1 MESDPFDAIL
11 GLEDV
16 FYRDGYRLGKSDGEQ
31 IGLLE
36 GRGFG
41 IEKGFTRFLEM
52 GIAHGHA
59 STWAGRL
66 SDEDI
71 QNVCRMQGSQAV
83 DAQDRLIAL
92 PRNARLVSHI
102 QTLYAITEVES
113 VSTKNEEIAIAD
125 FDARL
130 KRAKGKMKVIE
141 KIIGESKS
149 SPLPDGNADAMAGSS
164 AQKGDI
170 SIEDACA
177 PKVGHK

>member
-1 MESDPFDAIL
+1 MESDPLDAVL
-11 GLEDV
+11 GLEDD
-16 FYRDGYRLGKSDGEQ
+16 FYRDGYLLGKSDGKQ

-36 GRGFG
+36 GRSFG
-41 IEKGFTRFLEM
+41 IEQGYTRFLEM

-59 STWAGRL
+59 SIWAGRL

-71 QNVCRMQGSQAV
+71 ETVCRTHSSRAV
-83 DAQDRLIAL
+83 DAQDCHITL
-92 PRNARLVSHI
+92 PRSARLVSHI

-113 VSTKNEEIAIAD
+113 VSTNNEEIAIAD

-141 KIIGESKS
+141 KIIGESKHS
-149 SPLPDGNADAMAGSS
+149 SLPGRGADAMAGST
-164 AQKGDI
+164 AQKGDV

-177 PKVGHK
+177 PKVGRQ